1 MKRILSFFSIPLP
14 LAVLALS
21 AFGIGT
27 TEFVIMGLL
36 PDIARDLSVSIP
48 KAGMLV
54 TGYALS
60 VAFGAPLMALVTS
73 RFQRRSALILLMG
86 FFIVGN
92 IMCAIAHG
100 YWVLMLARV
109 ITALCHGAFF
119 GIGAIEAASLVPAN
133 KRASA
138 VALMFTGLTLA
149 NVLGVPMGTAFGQAM
164 GWQSPFWV
172 IAVIGVIAFVSLIK
186 LLPVNEEDQK
196 SDMLTEVKA
205 LLNWRIWAALSMT
218 VLFSA
223 SMFTTFT
230 YIAPILEDVTKISA
244 DGVTW
249 TLLLIGVGLTIGN
262 ILGGKLA
269 DWQLNSALI
278 LTFAAIAVVQ
288 VMFSLASPYVI
299 AAEIVLLIWGMATF
313 AAVPGLQVNVVHFGG
328 AAPNLISTLN
338 IGAFN
343 LGNAIGAALGGY
355 VIHTGA
361 PLTQVPL
368 AAAVLA
374 VAGILVTL
382 RMRYA
387 TPNDVVLSAGNA
399 A

>member
-1 MKRILSFFSIPLP
+1 MRRLLKAFSIPLP

-36 PDIARDLSVSIP
+36 PDIARDLAVSIP

-73 RFQRRSALILLMG
+73 RFQRRSALIFLMG
-86 FFIVGN
+86 FFIAGN
-92 IMCAIAHG
+92 LLCAIAHT
-100 YWVLMLARV
+100 YWLLMVARV

-119 GIGAIEAASLVPAN
+119 GIGAIEAASLVPEN
-133 KRASA
+133 RRASA

-149 NVLGVPMGTAFGQAM
+149 NVLGVPMGTAFGQTM

-172 IAVIGVIAFVSLIK
+172 IAAIGVIAFVALIK
-186 LLPVNEEDQK
+186 LLPVHKENQQ
-196 SDMLTEVKA
+196 SNMATEVKA
-205 LLNWRIWAALSMT
+205 LVNWRIWASLFMT
-218 VLFSA
+218 VLFSG

-230 YIAPILEDVTKISA
+230 YIAPILEDVTHLSA
-244 DGVTW
+244 NAVTY

-262 ILGGKLA
+262 IIGGKLA
-269 DWQLNSALI
+269 DWQLNSALLI
-278 LTFAAIAVVQ
+278 TFVAIAVMQ
-288 VMFSLASPYVI
+288 VLLSLASPYFI
-299 AAEIVLLIWGMATF
+299 AAEMVLLVWGMATF
-313 AAVPGLQVNVVHFGG
+313 AAVPGLQVNVVKYGK

-343 LGNAIGAALGGY
+343 LGNALGAALGGY
-355 VIHTGA
+355 VIHEGH
-361 PLTQVPL
+361 PLTQVPI
-368 AAAVLA
+368 AGAVLA
-374 VAGILVTL
+374 GFGVLLTL
-382 RMRYA
+382 RMRFISA
-387 TPNDVVLSAGNA
+387 EPKVTVVVASA
-399 A
+399 